1 MALLFDLMAKGIAI
15 ANTNRHVQ
23 TEARQFDLIAP
34 LLILL
39 RSFHHQCESDEV
51 VNLNYTCA
59 NKRVTFK
66 WKQGNG
72 NRLTDMHRSSSF
84 SKRGFAIFYWRRSKS
99 QTDIVVE
106 TWTNNS
112 ICVKVQVA
120 VFYLE
125 CVRMRILTCTVFDAG

>member
-51 VNLNYTCA
+51 VNLNYRHAQTSVSLSNESKAMGIGWPTCTDRLLSQNA
-59 NKRVTFK
+59 DSLSSIGEGPKVK
-66 WKQGNG
+66 LISWWKLGPII
-72 NRLTDMHRSSSF
+72 
-84 SKRGFAIFYWRRSKS
+84 A
-99 QTDIVVE
+99 
-106 TWTNNS
+106 
-112 ICVKVQVA
+112 CVKVQVA

-125 CVRMRILTCTVFDAG
+125 CVRMRILTCTVFDAV